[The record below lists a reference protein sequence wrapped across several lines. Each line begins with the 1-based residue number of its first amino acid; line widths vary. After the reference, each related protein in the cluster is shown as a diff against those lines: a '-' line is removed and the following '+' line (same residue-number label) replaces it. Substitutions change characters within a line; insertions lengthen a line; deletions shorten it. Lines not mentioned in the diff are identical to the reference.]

1 MTEYSKRTVEIR
13 VGGRYRLGKKIG
25 TGSFGEIFEG
35 TDIFDNSSVAIKL
48 EHNTV
53 KYPQLLFEAKLL
65 KSIPGTGIPTM
76 HWFGIA
82 GEYNAMVMELLGQ
95 NLEDLYNY
103 CAKNFSLKTILMIT
117 IQMIERLKHV
127 HDNHYIHRDI
137 KPENFLIGKDTTA
150 KTIYLLDFGL
160 AKRYRDEYTHIHIPL
175 KENRNLTGTAR
186 YASCNAHN
194 GLEQSRRDD
203 MESIA
208 YVILYF
214 FKKKLPWQGL
224 KCKDKNEKHAKI
236 KEIKM
241 SMTPEKL
248 FEGLPKEFADYLTMV
263 KKLGFEDEPAYKSYI
278 QMFNKLFKAKE
289 FEMDY
294 IYDWVTVKNN
304 TNVLKDASL
313 IQSAEIS
320 QKRGKDTNG
329 TQIDLLIDRKDK
341 AINICEIKYTAAP
354 FAIDKKVVQELQNKI
369 HVFSEETGTRKSLLL
384 TLITANGLKDG
395 MYSGFPHCVVDL
407 DQLFLA

>member
-1 MTEYSKRTVEIR
+1 MSEVYSKRTVEIR

-35 TDIFDNSSVAIKL
+35 TDIFDNSPVAIKL

-95 NLEDLYNY
+95 NLEDLFNY
-103 CAKNFSLKTILMIT
+103 CTKNFTLKTILMIT
-117 IQMIERLKHV
+117 IQIIERIKHV
-127 HDNHYIHRDI
+127 HENNYVHRDI
-137 KPENFLIGKDTTA
+137 KPENFLVGKDNTS
-150 KTIYLLDFGL
+150 KIIYILDFGL
-160 AKRYRDEYTHIHIPL
+160 AKRYRDEHTHIHIPL

-214 FKKKLPWQGL
+214 FKGKLPWQGL
-224 KCKDKNEKHAKI
+224 KCKDKNEKYAKI
-236 KEIKM
+236 KDMKM
-241 SMTPEKL
+241 SITPEKL
-248 FEGLPKEFADYLTMV
+248 CEGFPIEFANYLTKV
-263 KKLGFEDEPAYKSYI
+263 KKLGFEEEPAYKDYI
-278 QMFNKLFKAKE
+278 KMFNDLFKSKD

-294 IYDWVTVKNN
+294 MYDWVTVKNN
-304 TNVLKDASL
+304 TNVLKEASL
-313 IQSAEIS
+313 LRSQEYSKQDESKKNEGVDSTIQGKNNDTNPMGNYQQNVEKDI
-320 QKRGKDTNG
+320 QNDNNIYEEDENKTPDPKKRGKNNK
-329 TQIDLLIDRKDK
+329 KDC
-341 AINICEIKYTAAP
+341 I
-354 FAIDKKVVQELQNKI
+354 
-369 HVFSEETGTRKSLLL
+369 
-384 TLITANGLKDG
+384 
-395 MYSGFPHCVVDL
+395 
-407 DQLFLA
+407 LF

>member
-1 MTEYSKRTVEIR
+1 MSEVYSKRTVEIR

-25 TGSFGEIFEG
+25 TGAFGEIFEG

-48 EHNTV
+48 EHNSV

-65 KSIPGTGIPTM
+65 KSIPSTGIPVM

-82 GEYNAMVMELLGQ
+82 GEYNAMVMDLLGQ

-103 CAKNFSLKTILMIT
+103 CAKNFSLKTIIMII

-137 KPENFLIGKDTTA
+137 KPENFLIGKENTE
-150 KTIYLLDFGL
+150 KTIYLIDFGL
-160 AKRYRDEYTHIHIPL
+160 AKRYRDEYTQIHIPL

-214 FKKKLPWQGL
+214 FRKKLPWQGL

-236 KEIKM
+236 KELKM
-241 SMTPEKL
+241 SITPEKL
-248 FEGLPKEFADYLTMV
+248 FEGIPKEFADYLTMV

-304 TNVLKDASL
+304 TNILKDASL
-313 IQSAEIS
+313 VQSAEIS
-320 QKRGKDTNG
+320 QKKD
-329 TQIDLLIDRKDK
+329 D
-341 AINICEIKYTAAP
+341 
-354 FAIDKKVVQELQNKI
+354 DKKVNSTIEPNNGNEENNQKNMINEIRDDDNVGGGDKKRGKNKNEKCI
-369 HVFSEETGTRKSLLL
+369 VF
-384 TLITANGLKDG
+384 
-395 MYSGFPHCVVDL
+395 
-407 DQLFLA
+407 

>member
-1 MTEYSKRTVEIR
+1 MSEVYSKRTVEIR

-35 TDIFDNSSVAIKL
+35 TDIFDNSPVAIKL

-95 NLEDLYNY
+95 NLEDLFNY
-103 CAKNFSLKTILMIT
+103 CTKNFTLKTILMIT
-117 IQMIERLKHV
+117 IQIIERIKHV
-127 HDNHYIHRDI
+127 HENNYVHRDI
-137 KPENFLIGKDTTA
+137 KPENFLVGKDNTS
-150 KTIYLLDFGL
+150 KIIYILDFGL
-160 AKRYRDEYTHIHIPL
+160 AKRYRDEHTHIHIPL

-214 FKKKLPWQGL
+214 FKGKLPWQGL
-224 KCKDKNEKHAKI
+224 KCKDKNEKYAKI
-236 KEIKM
+236 KDMKM
-241 SMTPEKL
+241 SITPEKL
-248 FEGLPKEFADYLTMV
+248 CEGFPIEFANYLTKV
-263 KKLGFEDEPAYKSYI
+263 KKLGFEEEPAYKDYI
-278 QMFNKLFKAKE
+278 KMFNDLFKSKD

-294 IYDWVTVKNN
+294 MYDWVTVKNN
-304 TNVLKDASL
+304 TNVLKEASL
-313 IQSAEIS
+313 LRS
-320 QKRGKDTNG
+320 QEYSKQDESKKNEGVDSTLQGNNNDTNQMGNYQQNVKKEMENDNNIYEEDENKTPDTKKRGKNNK
-329 TQIDLLIDRKDK
+329 KDNC
-341 AINICEIKYTAAP
+341 I
-354 FAIDKKVVQELQNKI
+354 
-369 HVFSEETGTRKSLLL
+369 
-384 TLITANGLKDG
+384 
-395 MYSGFPHCVVDL
+395 
-407 DQLFLA
+407 LF

>member
-1 MTEYSKRTVEIR
+1 MTETYSKRTVEIR

-25 TGSFGEIFEG
+25 TGAFGEIFEG
-35 TDIFDNSSVAIKL
+35 TDIFDSSSVAIKL
-48 EHNTV
+48 EHNSV

-65 KSIPGTGIPTM
+65 KSIPGTGIPVM

-82 GEYNAMVMELLGQ
+82 GEYNAMVMDLLGQ

-175 KENRNLTGTAR
+175 KEIRNLTGTAR

-214 FKKKLPWQGL
+214 FRKKLPWQGL

-248 FEGLPKEFADYLTMV
+248 FEGLPKEFADYLNMV
-263 KKLGFEDEPAYKSYI
+263 KKLGFEDEPTYKNYI
-278 QMFNKLFKAKE
+278 QMFTRLFKAKE

-313 IQSAEIS
+313 VQSEEMS
-320 QKRGKDTNG
+320 QKNE
-329 TQIDLLIDRKDK
+329 DRK
-341 AINICEIKYTAAP
+341 INSTIEPNNGNPENEPKNMINEIKDDN
-354 FAIDKKVVQELQNKI
+354 INEEDGRKKGKNKN
-369 HVFSEETGTRKSLLL
+369 EK
-384 TLITANGLKDG
+384 
-395 MYSGFPHCVVDL
+395 CV
-407 DQLFLA
+407 LF

>member
-1 MTEYSKRTVEIR
+1 MSDTVYSKRTVEIR

-95 NLEDLYNY
+95 NLEDLFSY
-103 CAKNFSLKTILMIT
+103 CTKNFTLKTILMIT
-117 IQMIERLKHV
+117 IQLLERIKHV
-127 HDNHYIHRDI
+127 HDNNYIHRDI
-137 KPENFLIGKDTTA
+137 KPQNFLVGKDSTA
-150 KTIYLLDFGL
+150 KTIYILDFGL
-160 AKRYRDEYTHIHIPL
+160 AKRYRDEHTHIHIPL

-214 FKKKLPWQGL
+214 FKGKLPWQGL
-224 KCKDKNEKHAKI
+224 KCKDKNEKYAKI
-236 KEIKM
+236 KEMKM
-241 SMTPEKL
+241 SITPEKL
-248 FEGLPKEFADYLTMV
+248 WEGFPNEFAKYLTAV
-263 KKLGFEDEPAYKSYI
+263 KKLGFEEEPNYKNYI
-278 QMFNKLFKAKE
+278 QMFNNLFKSKD

-294 IYDWVTVKNN
+294 SYDWVTVKNN

-313 IQSAEIS
+313 MRSEEYSKQQENSKKNEVDS
-320 QKRGKDTNG
+320 TMKGNNNDTNAMANNQQNMINDIQNYNNDIMG
-329 TQIDLLIDRKDK
+329 EDDK
-341 AINICEIKYTAAP
+341 SPDGKRRMR
-354 FAIDKKVVQELQNKI
+354 NKN
-369 HVFSEETGTRKSLLL
+369 EK
-384 TLITANGLKDG
+384 
-395 MYSGFPHCVVDL
+395 CV
-407 DQLFLA
+407 LF

>member
-1 MTEYSKRTVEIR
+1 MSEVYSKRTVEIR

-25 TGSFGEIFEG
+25 TGAFGEIFEG

-48 EHNTV
+48 EHNSV

-65 KSIPGTGIPTM
+65 KSIPSTGIPVM

-82 GEYNAMVMELLGQ
+82 GEYNAMVMDLLGQ

-103 CAKNFSLKTILMIT
+103 CAKNFTLKTIIMII

-137 KPENFLIGKDTTA
+137 KPENFLIGKDNTE
-150 KTIYLLDFGL
+150 KTIYLIDFGL
-160 AKRYRDEYTHIHIPL
+160 AKRYRDEYTQIHIPL

-214 FKKKLPWQGL
+214 FRKKLPWQGL

-236 KEIKM
+236 KELKM
-241 SMTPEKL
+241 SITPEKL
-248 FEGLPKEFADYLTMV
+248 FEGIPKEFADYLTMV
-263 KKLGFEDEPAYKSYI
+263 KKLGFEDEPAYKTYI

-294 IYDWVTVKNN
+294 IYDWITVKNN

-313 IQSAEIS
+313 VQSAEMS
-320 QKRGKDTNG
+320 QKRDEEKKVNSTIEPNNG
-329 TQIDLLIDRKDK
+329 NEENEPKNM
-341 AINICEIKYTAAP
+341 INEIKDEDN
-354 FAIDKKVVQELQNKI
+354 IGDDNK
-369 HVFSEETGTRKSLLL
+369 RKGKNKNEKCD
-384 TLITANGLKDG
+384 I
-395 MYSGFPHCVVDL
+395 F
-407 DQLFLA
+407 

>member
-1 MTEYSKRTVEIR
+1 MSEVYSKRTVEIR

-25 TGSFGEIFEG
+25 TGAFGEIFEG

-48 EHNTV
+48 EHNSV

-65 KSIPGTGIPTM
+65 KSIPGTGIPVM

-82 GEYNAMVMELLGQ
+82 GEYNAMVMDLLGQ

-214 FKKKLPWQGL
+214 FRKKLPWQGL

-236 KEIKM
+236 KEMKM
-241 SMTPEKL
+241 SITPEKL

-313 IQSAEIS
+313 IQSEEVS
-320 QKRGKDTNG
+320 QKR
-329 TQIDLLIDRKDK
+329 
-341 AINICEIKYTAAP
+341 EE
-354 FAIDKKVVQELQNKI
+354 DKKINSTIEANNGNQENEPKNMINEINDDNNDVNDMKKKGKNNKNEKCL
-369 HVFSEETGTRKSLLL
+369 VF
-384 TLITANGLKDG
+384 
-395 MYSGFPHCVVDL
+395 
-407 DQLFLA
+407 

>member
-1 MTEYSKRTVEIR
+1 MADTVYSKRTVEIR

-95 NLEDLYNY
+95 NLEDLFSY
-103 CAKNFSLKTILMIT
+103 CTKNFTLKTILMIT
-117 IQMIERLKHV
+117 IQLIERIKHV
-127 HDNHYIHRDI
+127 HDNNYIHRDI
-137 KPENFLIGKDTTA
+137 KPQNFLVGKDSTA
-150 KTIYLLDFGL
+150 KAIYILDFGL
-160 AKRYRDEYTHIHIPL
+160 AKRYRDEHTHIHIPL

-214 FKKKLPWQGL
+214 FKGKLPWQGL
-224 KCKDKNEKHAKI
+224 KCKDKNEKYAKI
-236 KEIKM
+236 KEMKM

-248 FEGLPKEFADYLTMV
+248 CEGFPIEFAKYLAEV
-263 KKLGFEDEPAYKSYI
+263 KKLGFEEEPAYKSYI
-278 QMFNKLFKAKE
+278 QMFTNLFKSKD
-289 FEMDY
+289 FEMDFL
-294 IYDWVTVKNN
+294 YDWVTVKNN

-313 IQSAEIS
+313 MKSEEYSKQADNSKKNDENIDSTIKGNNNDTQAMGNNQQNVINDIKNYNADIMGEEDKIPDG
-320 QKRGKDTNG
+320 KRRGKN
-329 TQIDLLIDRKDK
+329 
-341 AINICEIKYTAAP
+341 
-354 FAIDKKVVQELQNKI
+354 KKENC
-369 HVFSEETGTRKSLLL
+369 
-384 TLITANGLKDG
+384 
-395 MYSGFPHCVVDL
+395 M
-407 DQLFLA
+407 LF